1 MDLPLLNNYVGG
13 AFVPATSPECLDVE
27 NPSTGQTLCRV
38 PLSSSADVDAAVR
51 VASAAFS
58 AWAATPVSRR
68 VRPLFQLA
76 ALLRR
81 DEEALCRVLVAEMGK
96 SLPDARAEMKRAI
109 ENVEAA
115 CAMPL
120 LQQGDL
126 LVGAAP
132 DIDGEVIRVPLG
144 VFGIIAPFN
153 FPAMVPFWFLPYAV
167 ATGNTLVVK
176 ASEQVPNTLDRIFA
190 LIDEAG
196 FTPGVCNLVHGDRV
210 AAEALIDHPDVAG
223 ISFVGSSRVAR
234 LVARRCVELGK
245 RFQALGS
252 AKNHLVVMPDADL
265 DECVRNMITSC
276 FGCAGQRCMASSV
289 VVAVGQETYQAVLER
304 FVAAAH
310 GVPVGDPLDPSMDGD
325 DRAMGPVISRKN
337 KEFIESMIARGV
349 QEGAR
354 LLLDGRGC
362 VVPGREQGHY
372 VGPTVLADVQP
383 GSDLHQTEVF
393 GPVVALMRA
402 DSFDQ
407 AVGIL
412 NAHPYGNG
420 ASLYTRSGYWARRFK
435 LEVRAGMIGI
445 NVGIPAPVAFLPFG
459 GEKAS
464 AFSDIKAQGREV
476 VRFFTDARIV
486 TQRFWPEADVRG

>member
-1 MDLPLLNNYVGG
+1 MSLPLLKNYVGG
-13 AFVPATSPECLDVE
+13 AFTPATATDVLDVE
-27 NPSTGQTLCRV
+27 NPATGEVLCRV
-38 PLSSSADVDAAVR
+38 PLSSVADVDAAVR
-51 VASAAFS
+51 TAAAAFGPWS
-58 AWAATPVSRR
+58 ATPVSRR

-81 DEEALCRVLVAEMGK
+81 DEEALCRVLVQEMGK

-115 CAMPL
+115 CAMPM

-132 DIDGEVIRVPLG
+132 DIDGEAIRVPLG

-153 FPAMVPFWFLPYAV
+153 FPAMVPFWFLPYAA
-167 ATGNTLVVK
+167 ATGNTVVVK

-196 FTPGVCNLVHGDRV
+196 FPPGVCNLVHGDRV
-210 AAEALIDHPDVAG
+210 AGEALIDHAQVAG

-234 LVARRCVELGK
+234 QVAQRCAALGK

-252 AKNHLVVMPDADL
+252 AKNHLVVMPDANL

-289 VVAVGQETYQAVLER
+289 VVAVGDDTYRTVVER
-304 FVAAAH
+304 FVEAART
-310 GVPVGDPLDPSMDGD
+310 VPVGDPLDPAMDGD
-325 DRAMGPVISRKN
+325 DRAMGPVISQKN
-337 KEFIESMIARGV
+337 KDFIESMIARGAE
-349 QEGAR
+349 EGAR

-362 VVPGREQGHY
+362 RVAGREGGHY
-372 VGPTVLADVQP
+372 VGPTVLADVRP
-383 GSDLHQTEVF
+383 GSDLHATEVF
-393 GPVVALMRA
+393 GPVVSLMKA
-402 DSFDQ
+402 ASFDE
-407 AVGIL
+407 AVAIL
-412 NAHPYGNG
+412 NAHAYGNG

-459 GEKAS
+459 GDKAS
-464 AFSDIKAQGREV
+464 IFSDIKAQGREV
-476 VRFFTDARIV
+476 VRFYTDARIV
-486 TQRFWPEADVRG
+486 TQRFWPEPDVAH

>member
-1 MDLPLLNNYVGG
+1 MDPTLLRNYVGG
-13 AFVPATSPECLDVE
+13 AYVPATAPAALDVE
-27 NPSTGQTLCRV
+27 NPSTGETICRV
-38 PLSSSADVDAAVR
+38 PLSSAADVDAAVR
-51 VASAAFS
+51 VAAAAFP

-68 VRPLFQLA
+68 VRPLFALA

-81 DEEALCRVLVAEMGK
+81 DEEALCRVLVREMGK

-115 CAMPL
+115 CAMPM

-132 DIDGEVIRVPLG
+132 DIDGEVIRVPIG
-144 VFGIIAPFN
+144 VFAIIAPFN
-153 FPAMVPFWFLPYAV
+153 FPAMVPFWFLPYAA
-167 ATGNTLVVK
+167 ATGNTLIVK

-190 LIDEAG
+190 LIHEAG
-196 FTPGVCNLVHGDRV
+196 FPPGVCNLVHGDRV

-223 ISFVGSSRVAR
+223 VSFVGSSRVAQS
-234 LVARRCVELGK
+234 VAQRCAALGK

-289 VVAVGQETYQAVLER
+289 VVAVGQATYRAVVQR
-304 FVAAAH
+304 FVDAARD
-310 GVPVGDPLDPSMDGD
+310 VPVGDPLDPAMDGD
-325 DRAMGPVISRKN
+325 DRAMGPVISRRN
-337 KEFIESMIARGV
+337 KAFIESMIARGAE
-349 QEGAR
+349 EGAR

-362 VVPGREQGHY
+362 TVPGREGGHY
-372 VGPTVLADVQP
+372 VGPTVLADVRP
-383 GSDLHQTEVF
+383 GSDLHRTEVF
-393 GPVVALMRA
+393 GPVVSLMQA
-402 DSFDQ
+402 DTFDE
-407 AVGIL
+407 AVAIL
-412 NAHPYGNG
+412 NDHPYGNG

-459 GEKAS
+459 GQKAS
-464 AFSDIKAQGREV
+464 IFSDIKAQGREV

-486 TQRFWPEADVRG
+486 TQRFWPEPDVRD